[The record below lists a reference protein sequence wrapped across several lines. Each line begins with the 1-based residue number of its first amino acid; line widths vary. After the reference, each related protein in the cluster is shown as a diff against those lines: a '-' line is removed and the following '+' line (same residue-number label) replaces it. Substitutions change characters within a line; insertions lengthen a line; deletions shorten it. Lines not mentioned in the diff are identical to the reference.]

1 MSKSFTLVEL
11 LVAVGIIILLTALV
25 LPDYRAGER
34 QFALQRSASKLAQ
47 DLRRAE
53 EMAMS
58 AKEPPTAPDTFKG
71 AYGINFQTNS
81 SNYILFADLDN
92 DQIYDSGEEI
102 ETLPL
107 EKKVKI
113 SNLSPASPL
122 TISFT
127 PPDPQINIDPSDSLA
142 TITLTN
148 NGQTK
153 IIKVNKAGLI
163 MISD

>member
-71 AYGINFQTNS
+71 VYGINFQTNS

-127 PPDPQINIDPSDSLA
+127 PPDPTININPSDSLA
-142 TITLTN
+142 SITLTN

-153 IIKVNKAGLI
+153 IIKVNKVGLI
-163 MISD
+163 YVQ

>member
-1 MSKSFTLVEL
+1 MSKAFTLVEL
-11 LVAVGIIILLTALV
+11 LVTVGIIILLTALI

-34 QFALQRSASKLAQ
+34 QFALQRSAHKLAQ
-47 DLRRAE
+47 DLRRAQ

-58 AKEPPTAPDTFKG
+58 AKEFPGAPATFKG
-71 AYGINFQTNS
+71 AHGVKFQNNS
-81 SNYILFADLDN
+81 SDYILFADLDN
-92 DQIYDSGEEI
+92 DQVYDSGEVI

-127 PPDPQINIDPSDSLA
+127 PPDPQVNINPSDSSA

-153 IIKVNKAGLI
+153 SIKVNKAGLI
-163 MISD
+163 YVQ

>member
-127 PPDPQINIDPSDSLA
+127 PPDPTVNINPSDSLV
-142 TITLTN
+142 TITLSN

-163 MISD
+163 YVQ

>member
-47 DLRRAE
+47 DLRRAQ

-127 PPDPQINIDPSDSLA
+127 PPDPTVNINPSDSLV

-163 MISD
+163 YVQ

>member
-1 MSKSFTLVEL
+1 MKQRGFTLVEL
-11 LVAVGIIILLTALV
+11 LVVIGIIILLSAII

-34 QFALQRSASKLAQ
+34 QFALQRSAHKLAQ
-47 DLRRAE
+47 DLRRAQ

-58 AKEPPTAPDTFKG
+58 AKEFPGAPATFKG
-71 AYGINFQTNS
+71 AHGIKFQTNS
-81 SNYILFADLDN
+81 SDYILFADLDN
-92 DQIYDSGEEI
+92 DQVYDSGEEI

-127 PPDPQINIDPSDSLA
+127 PPDPTVNINPSDSSA
-142 TITLTN
+142 TITLSN
-148 NGQTK
+148 NSQTK
-153 IIKVNKAGLI
+153 IIKVNKTGLI
-163 MISD
+163 YVE

>member
-1 MSKSFTLVEL
+1 MQKSFTLVEL

-127 PPDPQINIDPSDSLA
+127 PPDPTVNINPSDSSA
-142 TITLTN
+142 TITLSN
-148 NGQTK
+148 NSQTK
-153 IIKVNKAGLI
+153 IIKENKTGLI
-163 MISD
+163 YVE

>member
-127 PPDPQINIDPSDSLA
+127 PPDPTVNINPSDSLA
-142 TITLTN
+142 SITLTN

-153 IIKVNKAGLI
+153 IIKVNKVGLI
-163 MISD
+163 YVQ

>member
-1 MSKSFTLVEL
+1 MQKSFTLVEL

-127 PPDPQINIDPSDSLA
+127 PPDPTVNINPSDSLV
-142 TITLTN
+142 TITLSN

-163 MISD
+163 YVE

>member
-127 PPDPQINIDPSDSLA
+127 PPDPTVNINPSDSLA
-142 TITLTN
+142 SITLTN
-148 NGQTK
+148 NGRTK

-163 MISD
+163 YVQ

>member
-1 MSKSFTLVEL
+1 MS
-11 LVAVGIIILLTALV
+11 
-25 LPDYRAGER
+25 
-34 QFALQRSASKLAQ
+34 
-47 DLRRAE
+47 
-53 EMAMS
+53 
-58 AKEPPTAPDTFKG
+58 
-71 AYGINFQTNS
+71 
-81 SNYILFADLDN
+81 
-92 DQIYDSGEEI
+92 
-102 ETLPL
+102 L

-127 PPDPQINIDPSDSLA
+127 PPDPTVNINPSDSLV

-163 MISD
+163 YVQ

>member
-47 DLRRAE
+47 DLRRAQ

-127 PPDPQINIDPSDSLA
+127 PPDPTININPSDSLA
-142 TITLTN
+142 SITLTN

-153 IIKVNKAGLI
+153 IIKVNKVGLI
-163 MISD
+163 YVQ

>member
-127 PPDPQINIDPSDSLA
+127 PPDPTININPSDSLA
-142 TITLTN
+142 SITLTN

-163 MISD
+163 YVQ

>member
-47 DLRRAE
+47 DLRRAQ

-127 PPDPQINIDPSDSLA
+127 PPDPTVNINPSDSLV

-153 IIKVNKAGLI
+153 IIKVNKVGLI
-163 MISD
+163 YVQ

>member
-127 PPDPQINIDPSDSLA
+127 PPDPTVNINPSDSLV

-163 MISD
+163 YVQ

>member
-1 MSKSFTLVEL
+1 MKKAFTLVEL
-11 LVAVGIIILLTALV
+11 LVVIGIIILLTALA
-25 LPDYRAGER
+25 LPDYRTGER

-47 DLRRAE
+47 DLRRAQ

-58 AKEPPTAPDTFKG
+58 AKEPPTASETFKG
-71 AYGINFQTNS
+71 AYGIKFQTNS
-81 SNYILFADLDN
+81 SDYILFADLDN

-127 PPDPQINIDPSDSLA
+127 PPDPQININPSDSLA

-163 MISD
+163 YVE